1 MVSTNGDGDQMNRIG
16 IAALV
21 FLFCF
26 VPARLASAATGR
38 AECASINSA
47 ILGRQVPYCAILP
60 PSYDAQT
67 ARRYPV
73 LYFLHGL
80 GENEQILIAAGGL
93 SLIEELWEQKQIGEF
108 LIVTPAA
115 GSTFY
120 INSRDGRTRYEDFM
134 VQEFLPFIEKHY
146 RVRAGRASRGIS
158 GVSMGGYGA
167 LHLAFRHPDLFGSVA
182 THSAALI
189 EKLPSDI
196 GDNPGIGRLLERP
209 FGSPPDPAF
218 WDRESPI
225 TLARTAGLSGL
236 AIYFDCGAQD
246 DLGLDTGNRV
256 LDRVLTARRVTHEF
270 HLYPGGHNWEYFAA
284 HLPASLEF
292 ESSALRAT
300 AGAAH

>member
-67 ARRYPV
+67 ALRYPV

-246 DLGLDTGNRV
+246 DLGLDAGNRV